1 MVFLLNLIEVAPIP
15 SFRAF
20 ELHLFF
26 RLHQPMDATW
36 DVDLVKSIFW
46 PVDVNWILQIPLT
59 LGREDCVAWHY
70 NRNGMFSVKSAYHC
84 QWESKYGPRIHTLQ
98 ATGASRS
105 QAWKRLW
112 KLDLPGKIK
121 IFGWRA
127 LHGFI
132 PCMAVL
138 ANRHISNI
146 GGCPVCKNGVEDIK
160 HVIFTCDRAKAV
172 WSSLRVWEKILEV
185 IRTDRS
191 GSVIVEEVLRR
202 GRL

>member
-1 MVFLLNLIEVAPIP
+1 
-15 SFRAF
+15 
-20 ELHLFF
+20 
-26 RLHQPMDATW
+26 
-36 DVDLVKSIFW
+36 
-46 PVDVNWILQIPLT
+46 
-59 LGREDCVAWHY
+59 VAWHY
-70 NRNGMFSVKSAYHC
+70 NRNGLFSVKSAYHC

-138 ANRHISNI
+138 ANRRISNI
-146 GGCPVCKNGVEDIK
+146 GGCPVCKNGAEDIK

-172 WSSLRVWEKILEV
+172 WSSLGVWEKILEV
-185 IRTDRS
+185 IGTDRS
-191 GSVIVEEVLRR
+191 RSVIIEEVLRR
-202 GRL
+202 GGDCRSSWCRIFRVYSYGRLVSLVGETPACAW